1 MPIRK
6 AINTLARLG
15 LVKENSVNGQIR
27 VEAITCPD
35 AYEILKQRWNSL
47 LTDIP

>member
-6 AINTLARLG
+6 AINTLVRLG
-15 LVKENSVNGQIR
+15 LVKENFINGQTE
-27 VEAITCPD
+27 VQAVPCPD

>member
-1 MPIRK
+1 MPIHK

-15 LVKENSVNGQIR
+15 LVKETCIDGQTE
-27 VEAITCPD
+27 VEAVPCPA
-35 AYEILKQRWNSL
+35 AYEILKQRWNNL